1 MHCIIVVVRDKEN
14 LSDLDGGGTATG
26 AGGAAD
32 ASGTLLRDAALVG
45 GTVAGLSL
53 WGAWCRC

>member
-45 GTVAGLSL
+45 GTVVCHCGVL
-53 WGAWCRC
+53 GADGS